1 MFTKTAVAL
10 AIVLGTAF
18 GALAASNHPKQLQ
31 SNYSYRNQHECLGGA
46 CTAVNPDREQILPN
60 QSAQF

>member
-10 AIVLGTAF
+10 AIVLGTVF
-18 GALAASNHPKQLQ
+18 GALAASNHPKQ
-31 SNYSYRNQHECLGGA
+31 SNNSYRNQHECLGGA